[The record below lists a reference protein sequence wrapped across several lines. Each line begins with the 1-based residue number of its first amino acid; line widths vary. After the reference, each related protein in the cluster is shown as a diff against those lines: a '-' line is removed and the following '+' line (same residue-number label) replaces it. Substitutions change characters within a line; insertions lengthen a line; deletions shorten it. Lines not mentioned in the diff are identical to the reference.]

1 MKPSLLIEPMAN
13 GWIVRP
19 IATRM
24 EYGMGMVEP
33 SVFNKIEDLQA
44 ALPGLLTPK
53 ETKWVSGCC
62 EEKVKA

>member
-1 MKPSLLIEPMAN
+1 MKLSVLIEPMAN

-19 IATRM
+19 IVTGM
-24 EYGMGMVEP
+24 ERSMGQGEP

-53 ETKWVSGCC
+53 ETQWVSGCC
-62 EEKVKA
+62 EEKP

>member
-1 MKPSLLIEPMAN
+1 MAN

-44 ALPGLLTPK
+44 ALPGLLMPK
-53 ETKWVSGCC
+53 ETQWVAGVC
-62 EEKVKA
+62 EEKS